1 MDWDY
6 DGPEGAGPQNQNVV
20 MKACDGTTRQL
31 WSMKDGERIK
41 VENSQGIQV
50 CMDWD
55 YDGPN
60 PLNVWAHECHDGD
73 NQKWYFVGQQ
83 LKSRHDSTYCLDW
96 DVGSINGG
104 DGFNIYMHKCD
115 TEGLSSQHWFKAE
128 YDSGQTNYDKE
139 LTLDITTCADTFS
152 ASQDPFSITVN
163 EGSPTK
169 IDTYGDKENDGT
181 DPYTIRYT
189 GVLDT

>member
-55 YDGPN
+55 YEGPN
-60 PLNVWAHECHDGD
+60 PLNVWAHKCHDGD

-104 DGFNIYMHKCD
+104 EGFNIFMRKCEP
-115 TEGLSSQHWFKAE
+115 EGLASQNWFKAE
-128 YDSGQTNYDKE
+128 FDKDQTDFEKE
-139 LTLDITTCADTFS
+139 ITIEFTTCDDTFS
-152 ASQDPFSITVN
+152 ASEDAFYLSVNDDPVTALDL
-163 EGSPTK
+163 P
-169 IDTYGDKENDGT
+169 GDKQ
-181 DPYTIRYT
+181 
-189 GVLDT
+189 